1 MLADKVHFLVEGL
14 DALHVGSCIVGQLD
28 LLAAADALCA
38 PVEISHIHRA
48 ANLAGNCVETG
59 LPSLYRLTC
68 SLRCKCKVHYLAC
81 LHLPDDA
88 EDNVAASLS
97 VNRNTSELTE
107 KPSER
112 APEELSFYHAVWFA
126 TYRYIIKV

>member
-1 MLADKVHFLVEGL
+1 MFSDKVHFLIEGL
-14 DALHVGSCIVGQLD
+14 DALHVGSCIFSQLD

-68 SLRCKCKVHYLAC
+68 SLRCKCKVHYLAG
-81 LHLPDDA
+81 LHFPDDA

-97 VNRNTSELTE
+97 VHRDTAKLSQ

-112 APEELSFYHAVWFA
+112 SDKHFTFYHAVRLSA
-126 TYRYIIKV
+126 H